1 MVELMA
7 PVTAAFKRKYK
18 GFPKRMPC
26 LGCGRMRLT
35 RSPAIRFHPGCRK
48 ARLKSYDVE
57 FVTLTSVRH
66 HAARSP
72 EDS

>member
-7 PVTAAFKRKYK
+7 TVKAFKRKFK

-35 RSPAIRFHPGCRK
+35 HSPATRFHPGCRK
-48 ARLKSYDVE
+48 ARLKNCDVE
-57 FVTLTSVRH
+57 IVTLTSVRH
-66 HAARSP
+66 YAARST
-72 EDS
+72 EDT